1 MPVPRKKEQV
11 VIYPTEDE
19 VALQL
24 ATHVTYFSDKT
35 IAEKGSFSVVL
46 SGGTLIH
53 SLRKLTESPLKETVE
68 WSKWLIFW
76 VDERVVP
83 LTDPQSNY
91 ALALK
96 GFLSK
101 VPIPKQNIY
110 PIHYTPSSEVVAKDY
125 ELRLRKLVAEKV
137 LPLSCT
143 GFPQFDLIL
152 LGVGPD
158 GHVASL
164 FPNRPQR
171 HDKIDWVT
179 FINDAPK
186 PPPKRITFTFPVI
199 NSAKYIA
206 MVVTDKAEAD
216 AVYITLEHKPHLP
229 PLPCSEVKAQV
240 NLSWFLNWDAASKLP
255 VTVTPTRK

>member
-53 SLRKLTESPLKETVE
+53 SLRKLTESPLKETV
-68 WSKWLIFW
+68 
-76 VDERVVP
+76 
-83 LTDPQSNY
+83 
-91 ALALK
+91 
-96 GFLSK
+96 
-101 VPIPKQNIY
+101 PIPKTNIY

>member
-1 MPVPRKKEQV
+1 MPVPTKNEQV

-19 VALQL
+19 VALQV
-24 ATHVTYFSDKT
+24 ATHVAYFSDK
-35 IAEKGSFSVVL
+35 IISEKGSFSVVL
-46 SGGTLIH
+46 SGGTLIN
-53 SLRKLTESPLKETVE
+53 SLRNYGLVE
-68 WSKWLIFW
+68 MVNIL

-83 LTDPQSNY
+83 LDDPESNY
-91 ALALK
+91 LLALN

-101 VPIPKQNIY
+101 VPIPKENIY
-110 PIHYTPSSEVVAKDY
+110 PINYSPSAETVAQDY
-125 ELRLRKLVAEKV
+125 EAQLRKLVADKV
-137 LPLSCT
+137 LPLSAT
-143 GFPQFDLIL
+143 GFPQFDLML

-171 HDKIDWVT
+171 YNKKDWVT
-179 FINDAPK
+179 FIEDSPK

-199 NSAKYIA
+199 NSATCIA
-206 MVVTDKAEAD
+206 MVVTDEEEAD

-229 PLPCSEVKAQV
+229 PLPCSEVKAQL

-255 VTVTPTRK
+255 SSTNKK